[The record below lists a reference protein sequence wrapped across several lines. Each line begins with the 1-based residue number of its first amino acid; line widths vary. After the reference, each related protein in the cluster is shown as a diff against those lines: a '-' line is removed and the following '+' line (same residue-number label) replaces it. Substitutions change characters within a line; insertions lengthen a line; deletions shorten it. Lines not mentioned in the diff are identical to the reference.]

1 MGGPEELPIGG
12 GSPGSRR
19 RGGGGSEEWKTD
31 ERRGRLDGT
40 FSLFVCFFLSSLLCC
55 LRAFYI
61 YGTPNIFLFL

>member
-1 MGGPEELPIGG
+1 MGGPEELPLGG

-40 FSLFVCFFLSSLLCC
+40 FSLFVCFFLVCFLVSDFS
-55 LRAFYI
+55 
-61 YGTPNIFLFL
+61 IFIVIMKMRCTLA

>member
-1 MGGPEELPIGG
+1 MGGPEELPLGG

-40 FSLFVCFFLSSLLCC
+40 FSLFVCFFLSS
-55 LRAFYI
+55 
-61 YGTPNIFLFL
+61 